1 MNNEGYILKWN
12 LDVLFKDSDEFYKK
26 IEEVRVLLSDIKKYE
41 NIVLDSDILY
51 ELLNKK
57 WLIKEYTNNIL
68 VYGSLM
74 YYKNVKSSLCIN
86 MKKDA
91 ETFNNEVNASLN
103 FIDVKILNLG
113 KDIIYR
119 FLKEN
124 NKLKLYKFSIENL
137 FRLNEH
143 IKSLDINLQ
152 ILENNKIIDEQL
164 SLYNELLNSISYG
177 NIIVGEEK
185 IELTP
190 SNFNKYISN
199 RDRNIRRDTYLSVN
213 ESFEKEGN
221 KFASILEKICDCR
234 KDNAKYE
241 DYDTV
246 LKKVLFEEN
255 IDSKVID
262 SLIKS
267 VNDNIYLI
275 QKYLRAKAMM
285 LGIDDAHLYDFNVE
299 LSGELDIKYS
309 LDEALDIIRGAL
321 RPLGSRYLEVVEKL
335 LDGHIDALLDEDKH
349 QSITFSWNTYSFMN
363 FRGRY
368 VDLKNLIHEIGHIVN
383 YYLSYENEPFIYADS
398 TIFIGEVSSI
408 VNEILLNK
416 YLYNN
421 ATSAEE
427 KIFYLSKEIENY
439 FTSVF
444 KQTMYT
450 EFENEIYNNSDLSSD
465 NLSRMYSNIVKKYY
479 GNSVIYDSVFS
490 TEWTRVGHL
499 FRWSYYVYKYATG
512 LLSAS
517 IIVKYLE
524 NGSISRDGY
533 LNFLSF
539 GSSKYSLE
547 LLNSLEVDLCNDK
560 VIVDGFKIL
569 EEDIDNFYKIAFKY
583 AFK

>member
-1 MNNEGYILKWN
+1 
-12 LDVLFKDSDEFYKK
+12 
-26 IEEVRVLLSDIKKYE
+26 
-41 NIVLDSDILY
+41 
-51 ELLNKK
+51 
-57 WLIKEYTNNIL
+57 
-68 VYGSLM
+68 
-74 YYKNVKSSLCIN
+74 
-86 MKKDA
+86 
-91 ETFNNEVNASLN
+91 
-103 FIDVKILNLG
+103 
-113 KDIIYR
+113 
-119 FLKEN
+119 
-124 NKLKLYKFSIENL
+124 
-137 FRLNEH
+137 
-143 IKSLDINLQ
+143 
-152 ILENNKIIDEQL
+152 
-164 SLYNELLNSISYG
+164 
-177 NIIVGEEK
+177 
-185 IELTP
+185 
-190 SNFNKYISN
+190 
-199 RDRNIRRDTYLSVN
+199 
-213 ESFEKEGN
+213 
-221 KFASILEKICDCR
+221 
-234 KDNAKYE
+234 
-241 DYDTV
+241 
-246 LKKVLFEEN
+246 
-255 IDSKVID
+255 
-262 SLIKS
+262 
-267 VNDNIYLI
+267 
-275 QKYLRAKAMM
+275 MM

-465 NLSRMYSNIVKKYY
+465 NLSRIYSNIVKKYY

-533 LNFLSF
+533 LDFLSF

-569 EEDIDNFYKIAFKY
+569 EEDIDNFYKIAFK
-583 AFK
+583 

>member
-267 VNDNIYLI
+267 LT
-275 QKYLRAKAMM
+275 
-285 LGIDDAHLYDFNVE
+285 
-299 LSGELDIKYS
+299 IKS
-309 LDEALDIIRGAL
+309 
-321 RPLGSRYLEVVEKL
+321 
-335 LDGHIDALLDEDKH
+335 
-349 QSITFSWNTYSFMN
+349 Q
-363 FRGRY
+363 
-368 VDLKNLIHEIGHIVN
+368 
-383 YYLSYENEPFIYADS
+383 
-398 TIFIGEVSSI
+398 
-408 VNEILLNK
+408 
-416 YLYNN
+416 
-421 ATSAEE
+421 
-427 KIFYLSKEIENY
+427 
-439 FTSVF
+439 
-444 KQTMYT
+444 
-450 EFENEIYNNSDLSSD
+450 
-465 NLSRMYSNIVKKYY
+465 
-479 GNSVIYDSVFS
+479 
-490 TEWTRVGHL
+490 
-499 FRWSYYVYKYATG
+499 
-512 LLSAS
+512 
-517 IIVKYLE
+517 
-524 NGSISRDGY
+524 
-533 LNFLSF
+533 
-539 GSSKYSLE
+539 
-547 LLNSLEVDLCNDK
+547 
-560 VIVDGFKIL
+560 
-569 EEDIDNFYKIAFKY
+569 
-583 AFK
+583 